1 MLETLQ
7 PWSPWPQALNPWM
20 KTASSTSTS
29 STSASSSYSTYPSPI
44 QTPQIRQNSHLQHSY
59 FPSPPSQKPT
69 PKDPSLALP
78 RILCLHGGGTNAR
91 IFRSQCRALRAR
103 LGPYFRLVFA
113 DAPFLTT
120 PGPDVISVYEK
131 WGPFRAWF
139 PPGYGMSGSPH
150 NGPVPICDT
159 DSASHLVISTI
170 ESSITAA
177 MSADNALGASGPF
190 IGLMGFSQGAK
201 MAASLLLR
209 QQNNPGHG
217 YDFQIDY
224 RFAVLLAGRAPMVSL
239 SPDDDMAYYGL
250 VPATLTLPTIHVH
263 GTKDPG
269 LPLHRELLE
278 YGCEEGSARVVEWE
292 GEHRV
297 PIRSGDVL
305 AVVEEVLGVAR
316 EVGVL
321 RY

>member
-7 PWSPWPQALNPWM
+7 PWAPWPQALNPWM
-20 KTASSTSTS
+20 KTPSLPSTFSSTSTS
-29 STSASSSYSTYPSPI
+29 TSSSAYPTPI
-44 QTPQIRQNSHLQHSY
+44 HTPQIRQHSQYSY

-69 PKDPSLALP
+69 PKDPSLSLP

-113 DAPFLTT
+113 DAPFFTT

-159 DSASHLVISTI
+159 DSASHLVISSI

-177 MSADNALGASGPF
+177 MNADNALGASGPF
-190 IGLMGFSQGAK
+190 IGLLGFSQGAK

-217 YDFQIDY
+217 YDSQIDY

>member
-1 MLETLQ
+1 
-7 PWSPWPQALNPWM
+7 
-20 KTASSTSTS
+20 
-29 STSASSSYSTYPSPI
+29 
-44 QTPQIRQNSHLQHSY
+44 
-59 FPSPPSQKPT
+59 
-69 PKDPSLALP
+69 
-78 RILCLHGGGTNAR
+78 
-91 IFRSQCRALRAR
+91 
-103 LGPYFRLVFA
+103 
-113 DAPFLTT
+113 
-120 PGPDVISVYEK
+120 
-131 WGPFRAWF
+131 
-139 PPGYGMSGSPH
+139 
-150 NGPVPICDT
+150 
-159 DSASHLVISTI
+159 
-170 ESSITAA
+170 
-177 MSADNALGASGPF
+177 
-190 IGLMGFSQGAK
+190 
-201 MAASLLLR
+201 
-209 QQNNPGHG
+209 
-217 YDFQIDY
+217 
-224 RFAVLLAGRAPMVSL
+224 MVSL